1 MRWRRT
7 GTANVADGEIPRQA
21 GPPGPGAVQGE
32 ADSPG
37 APAGGQ
43 YGERA
48 AAPAARR
55 PTGQATGDAARAEGA
70 GVRAAPGRRYK
81 EPAPPGYGRPAG
93 FLTIVRSK
101 GALAGLLLVLLGI
114 WGAIVPFIGPYFS
127 YGLGSSGPW
136 QYTTGRLWLH
146 ILPGAAVLLAGAVLA
161 ASRNRA
167 TGWIAAWIAV
177 AGGLWFVVG
186 SQISRLWAGGTSAE
200 GPVTG
205 AVGHQVA
212 QAMGYYAGLGAVIII
227 VAAFAAGRL
236 AVVGVRDV
244 RAAGNQRD
252 RSKPW
257 PGAEQRGGNY
267 GGGSAR

>member
-1 MRWRRT
+1 MR
-7 GTANVADGEIPRQA
+7 A
-21 GPPGPGAVQGE
+21 PPGRT
-32 ADSPG
+32 
-37 APAGGQ
+37 
-43 YGERA
+43 YR
-48 AAPAARR
+48 
-55 PTGQATGDAARAEGA
+55 
-70 GVRAAPGRRYK
+70 
-81 EPAPPGYGRPAG
+81 EPAPPGYGRPVG
-93 FLTIVRSK
+93 LLPIVRSK

-127 YGLGSSGPW
+127 YALGSSGPW

-146 ILPGAAVLLAGAVLA
+146 ILPGAAVLLGGAVLA

-186 SQISRLWAGGTSAE
+186 SQISRLWAGGTSAA

-227 VAAFAAGRL
+227 LAAFAAGRL
-236 AVVGVRDV
+236 AVLGVRDV
-244 RAAGNQRD
+244 RAAGNQR
-252 RSKPW
+252 RRP
-257 PGAEQRGGNY
+257 
-267 GGGSAR
+267 